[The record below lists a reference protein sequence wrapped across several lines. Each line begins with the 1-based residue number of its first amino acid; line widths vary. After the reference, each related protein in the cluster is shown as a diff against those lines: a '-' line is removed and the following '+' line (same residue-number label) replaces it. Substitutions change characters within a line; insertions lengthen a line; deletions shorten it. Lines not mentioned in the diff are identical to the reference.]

1 MRSELRCR
9 ARVRN
14 WAARLLLA
22 PALCAAPA
30 TADPVPEHAMKA
42 AFIFNFAVFVGWPL
56 EALPAG
62 APLRVCAS
70 PDSPIYGAI
79 EQLNDK
85 PVNGH
90 RIALRQLPATPVRSC
105 HMLVLAAQ
113 DRDDWPQWR
122 HELSGASVL
131 TVSDD
136 RGISAGG
143 AVIGLSSDY
152 ERIGFDVDMGAA
164 RAARLNL
171 SSKLLRL
178 ARSVR

>member
-1 MRSELRCR
+1 MRSELRHR
-9 ARVRN
+9 ARLRN
-14 WAARLLLA
+14 WAGGLL
-22 PALCAAPA
+22 LCAAPA
-30 TADPVPEHAMKA
+30 MADAVPEYAMKA
-42 AFIFNFAVFVGWPL
+42 AFIFNFAVFAEWPL
-56 EALPAG
+56 DTLAAG

-70 PDSPIYGAI
+70 PDSPIYSAI

-90 RIALRQLPATPVRSC
+90 RISLRQLPATPVRTC

-113 DRDDWPQWR
+113 DRDNWPQWR
-122 HELSGASVL
+122 RELSGASVL

-136 RGISAGG
+136 PGISAEG
-143 AVIGLSSDY
+143 AVIGLSADY
-152 ERIGFDVDMGAA
+152 ERISFDVDMCAA
-164 RAARLNL
+164 RAARLNV

>member
-1 MRSELRCR
+1 MRSELRRR

-14 WAARLLLA
+14 WATRLLLA

-30 TADPVPEHAMKA
+30 MADPVPEYAMKA
-42 AFIFNFAVFVGWPL
+42 AFIFNFAVFAEWPL
-56 EALPAG
+56 DALAAG

-70 PDSPIYGAI
+70 PGSAIYSAI
-79 EQLNDK
+79 EPLNDK

-90 RIALRQLPATPVRSC
+90 RILLRQLPATPLRTC

-113 DRDDWPQWR
+113 DRDNWPQWR
-122 HELSGASVL
+122 RELSGASVL

-136 RGISAGG
+136 RGIRAEG
-143 AVIGLSSDY
+143 AVIGLSADY
-152 ERIGFDVDMGAA
+152 ERIGFDVNIGAA
-164 RAARLNL
+164 RAARLNI